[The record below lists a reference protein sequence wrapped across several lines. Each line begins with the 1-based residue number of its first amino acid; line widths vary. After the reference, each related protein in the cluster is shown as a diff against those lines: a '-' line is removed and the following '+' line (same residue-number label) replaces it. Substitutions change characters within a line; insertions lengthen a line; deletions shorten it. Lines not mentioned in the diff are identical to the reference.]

1 MYCFFFFF
9 REFVVLAILLQL
21 EKLVIVLE
29 ILAQMINFVMIVLV
43 IRMPKVKFWI
53 SSFAFSLNFKH
64 TSGGIYHQNYLV
76 YFFNRG
82 KKFDPNQEIGGA
94 YMWKKNPWYRDF
106 RPKKKKLP
114 VPGIFQ
120 QKKIP
125 GYQDL
130 QRKFFGRYAP
140 DQNTELYPNWGGAD
154 GIFGWKGVWCSSP
167 QVTKF
172 WGYIRNIWTNWVG
185 RGVFPFAKH

>member
-1 MYCFFFFF
+1 MYCFFFFFF

-21 EKLVIVLE
+21 EQLVIVLE

-82 KKFDPNQEIGGA
+82 KKFDPNQEIRAA

-106 RPKKKKLP
+106 RPKKKNPGTRDFPTKKNSW
-114 VPGIFQ
+114 VPGFTGKIFRA
-120 QKKIP
+120 
-125 GYQDL
+125 L
-130 QRKFFGRYAP
+130 RVR
-140 DQNTELYPNWGGAD
+140 
-154 GIFGWKGVWCSSP
+154 S
-167 QVTKF
+167 
-172 WGYIRNIWTNWVG
+172 
-185 RGVFPFAKH
+185 KHWAAS